1 MAPMPESASTRTTQP
16 IVTGGSIVAIK
27 YAGGVMVAADTLCS
41 YGSLARFDNV
51 VRMTKVGL
59 GGDTLLTAGG
69 DYSDY
74 QEMIKMVEKKTNQEF
89 VIDDGATIAPS
100 AMHHW
105 LTRIMYQRRSKM
117 DPLWN
122 RCNRRPPHAAHPP
135 PPAPRSPS
143 P

>member
-1 MAPMPESASTRTTQP
+1 M
-16 IVTGGSIVAIK
+16 
-27 YAGGVMVAADTLCS
+27 
-41 YGSLARFDNV
+41 V

-117 DPLWN
+117 DPLCN
-122 RCNRRPPHAAHPP
+122 RCNRRPPHAARPP